1 MQQCMKLATMISGH
15 IEEEAAMLSSKSSKS
30 KVGFIK
36 WNAITASEGR
46 FYVSGSVTRA
56 CVFRHARMRDVRDAT
71 PPASKEAG
79 QVAETG
85 GGRQRYESYLSR
97 LSPYGA

>member
-79 QVAETG
+79 SE
-85 GGRQRYESYLSR
+85 RQKQEADDKIMSR
-97 LSPYGA
+97 I